1 MFSVLL
7 APFVYTLEDDMR
19 NFPGLP
25 LGMVAAGNSHG
36 FPGLRGEESPYTLVT
51 LAASGSGGWPAD
63 ADWQMATTP
72 ITTNAEKR

>member
-7 APFVYTLEDDMR
+7 APFVYTVEDDMR

-25 LGMVAAGNSHG
+25 LGMVATDNG
-36 FPGLRGEESPYTLVT
+36 FGFAGLRGEESPYTLVT
-51 LAASGSGGWPAD
+51 LAASGSGGYPAD

-72 ITTNAEKR
+72 ITSNAGRH